1 MTSEKFNLL
10 KEDLENAIESVG
22 HKNNI
27 RKKIGRSFK
36 ERNISAYRA
45 MNVFGGNES
54 LHTFNNEE
62 DEPENIFPLVF
73 ENVVQLA
80 DNIWQTKIT
89 AQKLHELDS
98 NNIFVYNFLTQRY
111 PKITSAGIQIDFSKE
126 KAFEIKER
134 MLEGK
139 QFPDHIK
146 INILRNYQE
155 QIHYNN
161 SKGVLTIGENSI
173 INTFDGHH
181 RKVANSLAV
190 NENPEIDF
198 TWGLL
203 ITNMSEP
210 EAQDYM
216 FQINKQKPIK
226 REQAKTWDMGKR
238 ENLVVSVISDDR
250 ISILNKVMVN
260 QKMEVINDR
269 GLTTKNIIAEAIR
282 ENYDINKTTNIRELG
297 KWIVEFTDTLMNM
310 YPDAFITDPYTVKEH
325 SMIND
330 RNIFYGYIALSAVLR
345 GDPLWKER
353 LVSKMNSIDF
363 SNDNPVWKQMG
374 LIRKRN
380 ANRALKDKLYQLFTE
395 GV

>member
-1 MTSEKFNLL
+1 M
-10 KEDLENAIESVG
+10 
-22 HKNNI
+22 
-27 RKKIGRSFK
+27 
-36 ERNISAYRA
+36 
-45 MNVFGGNES
+45 
-54 LHTFNNEE
+54 
-62 DEPENIFPLVF
+62 
-73 ENVVQLA
+73 
-80 DNIWQTKIT
+80 
-89 AQKLHELDS
+89 
-98 NNIFVYNFLTQRY
+98 
-111 PKITSAGIQIDFSKE
+111 
-126 KAFEIKER
+126 
-134 MLEGK
+134 
-139 QFPDHIK
+139 
-146 INILRNYQE
+146 
-155 QIHYNN
+155 
-161 SKGVLTIGENSI
+161 
-173 INTFDGHH
+173 
-181 RKVANSLAV
+181 
-190 NENPEIDF
+190 
-198 TWGLL
+198 
-203 ITNMSEP
+203 
-210 EAQDYM
+210 
-216 FQINKQKPIK
+216 
-226 REQAKTWDMGKR
+226 
-238 ENLVVSVISDDR
+238 
-250 ISILNKVMVN
+250 N